1 MNWRVKGL
9 VQRALGAVP
18 GGVQVNDWLQRS
30 LGGLRDFPGTVRT
43 KVVSDWLVLVEG
55 LKEMG
60 AEPEGLR
67 LLEVGSGWMPVLPV
81 CFSLAGAS
89 SCTTVDVTRHMNAG
103 LTFRMLAALEE
114 YLPAIA
120 EASRRSLGQV
130 TSDYKALRSART
142 LEELLERAR
151 IDYISPADARSTGLS
166 DNVLD
171 VVFSN
176 NVFEH
181 VPRDVLA
188 GILSESRRILKP
200 GGISMHC
207 TNCADHYAYFDRSIT
222 FLNYLSYSEQ
232 EWEFWN
238 NKLLYQNRLRPEDFA
253 RLATEAGLE
262 VPLEKMRTRPE
273 LLRVLPGMRIAPEFQ
288 HYSAEQLCST
298 SSMIG
303 AVKPLCV
310 PVETLQGTLP
320 ATRVTEPQV

>member
-1 MNWRVKGL
+1 MNWRVKGF
-9 VQRALGAVP
+9 VQRALGSVP

-60 AEPEGLR
+60 AEPGGLR

-89 SCTTVDVTRHMNAG
+89 SCTTVDVTRHMDAG
-103 LTFRMLAALEE
+103 LTFRMLAELEQ

-120 EASRRSLGQV
+120 GASGRSLDRV
-130 TSDYKALRSART
+130 TADYKALRSART
-142 LEELLERAR
+142 LGDVLGRAR
-151 IDYISPADARSTGLS
+151 IHYISPADARGTGLEDS
-166 DNVLD
+166 VLD

-188 GILSESRRILKP
+188 GVLSESRRILKP

-207 TNCADHYAYFDRSIT
+207 TNCADHYAYFDRNIT
-222 FLNYLSYSEQ
+222 FLNYLSYSER
-232 EWEFWN
+232 EWQFWN

-262 VPLEKMRTRPE
+262 VPLQKMRTRPE
-273 LLRVLPGMRIAPEFQ
+273 LLRALPGMRIAPEFQ

-303 AVKPLCV
+303 AVKPVGV
-310 PVETLQGTLP
+310 PAGTPHGALQGT
-320 ATRVTEPQV
+320 RETEPQA